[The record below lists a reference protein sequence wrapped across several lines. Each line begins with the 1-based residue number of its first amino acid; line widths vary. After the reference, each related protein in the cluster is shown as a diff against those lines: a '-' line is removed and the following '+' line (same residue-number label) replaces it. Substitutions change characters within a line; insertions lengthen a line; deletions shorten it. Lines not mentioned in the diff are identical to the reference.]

1 MSFCECPLDVDPVFF
16 SFCLPFYTQAIGEFI
31 LIERNVR
38 IKPRGKIY
46 SLNEGYAKY
55 FHPSINEYL
64 KHKKYPEVRASLA
77 VTSDLRVADR
87 DCSLAPLGGVCSAD
101 TDTVPLQFNPLT

>member
-1 MSFCECPLDVDPVFF
+1 MFQLETVKFLSRCFVP
-16 SFCLPFYTQAIGEFI
+16 QAIGEFI
-31 LIERNVR
+31 LIERNVT

-64 KHKKYPEVRASLA
+64 KHKKYPEVRTYDSHINYFTH
-77 VTSDLRVADR
+77 TSTTHLQYFPVHLSQSFDIDPFYLVFVAFK
-87 DCSLAPLGGVCSAD
+87 PLK
-101 TDTVPLQFNPLT
+101 P

>member
-1 MSFCECPLDVDPVFF
+1 MFVCFWF
-16 SFCLPFYTQAIGEFI
+16 QAIGEFI
-31 LIERNVR
+31 LTERNVR

-64 KHKKYPEVRASLA
+64 KHKKHPEVRAGGGRSLRG
-77 VTSDLRVADR
+77 SRF
-87 DCSLAPLGGVCSAD
+87 C
-101 TDTVPLQFNPLT
+101 